1 MMKNLVLD
9 VVNSM
14 PENATIEEILEAI
27 IVKLSV
33 VKGLNDVENEDV
45 SSSEEILQELATWK
59 FIGQIFPKII

>member
-45 SSSEEILQELATWK
+45 SSSEEILQELAT
-59 FIGQIFPKII
+59 